1 MFDFKGDFLNSVLMD
16 GIKESLF
23 IVKIV
28 NELNFV
34 YAYLNRAAMERTGFT
49 KSVIGQSIRDV
60 YESERADFLIEQ
72 YKKVVISL
80 DSVTY
85 EDSHTSLLGEKYYS
99 EITLSP
105 LFDESNK
112 CTHIVALVHDV
123 TEKKWGEFELKSYWD
138 SLLESKQ
145 RYRSL
150 YEFNVDAI
158 FSINRDGNIIKGN
171 AAVKAVTGFDASSLI
186 STNFIS
192 LIVLE
197 DINTALNS
205 FNRAVAGKNQH
216 MNTAITT
223 KSGELVEVIAKFI
236 PTIVNGEVVG
246 IYLILKDVTE
256 QLMIMKK
263 YQESEQRFRI
273 IAENSQDLITMLDE
287 KGKIIYVSP
296 SYKTVLGFDQKEY
309 LGNYLYHNVH
319 VDHKDKLWES
329 MLLSIKNEES
339 WKLQVLKKHK
349 TKGWVWCELC
359 GTPVFDNHKQFI
371 HMVCVTR
378 DIHLQK
384 EYEMKLKHIA
394 FHDSLT
400 NLPNRRL
407 FKEKLKYSLNQS
419 RLNKTELAVMIMD
432 IDHFKCINDEMGH
445 DIGDEVLVEF
455 GKRVSECLQAD
466 EFVARLGGD
475 EFTVLLPNR
484 KSENDVVAIAEKIQK
499 AMHEPW
505 ITNNHEFS
513 ITTSMGIAIVS
524 DEHATEASI
533 LKMADIALYDAKRAG
548 RQTYRIRRIL
558 P

>member
-1 MFDFKGDFLNSVLMD
+1 MFEIKGDLLNSVLME
-16 GIKESLF
+16 GIKESVF
-23 IVKIV
+23 IVKVI
-28 NELNFV
+28 NDLEFV
-34 YAYLNRAAMERTGFT
+34 YVYMNRAAMEKTGLT
-49 KSVIGQSIRDV
+49 RNVIGQSIQDV
-60 YESERADFLIEQ
+60 YTAERADFLIEQ

-80 DSVTY
+80 ESVTY
-85 EDSHTSLLGEKYYS
+85 EDSNTSLLGEMYYS

-150 YEFNVDAI
+150 YEFNEDAI
-158 FSINRDGNIIKGN
+158 FSINRNGEIIKGN
-171 AAVKAVTGFDASSLI
+171 AAVQDVTGYDANSLI
-186 STNFIS
+186 DSNFIS
-192 LIVLE
+192 LVAVE
-197 DINTALNS
+197 HINTTMDS
-205 FNRAVAGKNQH
+205 FNRAVEGKNQH
-216 MNTAITT
+216 INIAITN
-223 KSGELVEVIAKFI
+223 KSGNRVEVIAKFT
-236 PTIVNGEVVG
+236 PTIVNGDVVG
-246 IYLILKDVTE
+246 IYWILKDVTE
-256 QLMIMKK
+256 QLMILKM

-296 SYKTVLGFDQKEY
+296 SYKTVLGFNKEEY
-309 LGNYLYHNVH
+309 LGKYFFHNIH
-319 VDHKDKLWES
+319 LEHKDQLWES
-329 MLLSIKNEES
+329 VLLSIKSEKS
-339 WKLQVLKKHK
+339 WKLQVLNKHK
-349 TKGWVWCELC
+349 TKGWIWCELS
-359 GTPVFDNHKQFI
+359 GTPVFDSKSQFI

-407 FKEKLKYSLNQS
+407 FKEKLTHTLSELRK
-419 RLNKTELAVMIMD
+419 NKKGFSVIIMD
-432 IDHFKCINDEMGH
+432 IDHFKSINDEMGH

-455 GKRVSECLQAD
+455 SKRVSKCLQDD
-466 EFVARLGGD
+466 EMVSRLGGD

-484 KSENDVVAIAEKIQK
+484 QSENDVAAMAEEIRRTMDK
-499 AMHEPW
+499 PW
-505 ITNNHEFS
+505 NIHDHEFK

-524 DEHATEASI
+524 DKYTTESSI
-533 LKMADIALYDAKRAG
+533 LKTADIALYEAKRAG
-548 RQTYRIRRIL
+548 RNTYRIK
-558 P
+558 

>member
-186 STNFIS
+186 SSNFIS

>member
-1 MFDFKGDFLNSVLMD
+1 M
-16 GIKESLF
+16 
-23 IVKIV
+23 
-28 NELNFV
+28 
-34 YAYLNRAAMERTGFT
+34 
-49 KSVIGQSIRDV
+49 
-60 YESERADFLIEQ
+60 
-72 YKKVVISL
+72 
-80 DSVTY
+80 
-85 EDSHTSLLGEKYYS
+85 
-99 EITLSP
+99 
-105 LFDESNK
+105 
-112 CTHIVALVHDV
+112 
-123 TEKKWGEFELKSYWD
+123 
-138 SLLESKQ
+138 ESKQ

-186 STNFIS
+186 SSNFIS

-329 MLLSIKNEES
+329 MLLSIKSEES

>member
-186 STNFIS
+186 SSNFIS

-432 IDHFKCINDEMGH
+432 IDHFKYINDEMGH

-505 ITNNHEFS
+505 IINNHEFS

-558 P
+558 S